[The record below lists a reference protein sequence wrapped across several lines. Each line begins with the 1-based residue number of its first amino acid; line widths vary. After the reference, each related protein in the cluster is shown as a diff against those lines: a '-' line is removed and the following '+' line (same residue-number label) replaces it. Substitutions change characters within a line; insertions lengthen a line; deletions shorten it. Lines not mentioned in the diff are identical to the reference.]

1 MIECS
6 LFTLVHLPLNIEIAS
21 YLHSMHLA
29 VKEVVSAAL
38 ILAVV
43 DLEELFFYVLA
54 VELCFASNVIE
65 FRNILFKNI
74 RRVTFNKILDQLF
87 IEQTLE
93 PSLLCPPS
101 DDCCLEN

>member
-43 DLEELFFYVLA
+43 DLEELFFYVVA
-54 VELCFASNVIE
+54 VELRFASNVID
-65 FRNILFKNI
+65 FRNILLKTYDQRINE
-74 RRVTFNKILDQLF
+74 ILDQLF
-87 IEQTLE
+87 TKQTLE
-93 PSLLCPPS
+93 LSLLCPPS